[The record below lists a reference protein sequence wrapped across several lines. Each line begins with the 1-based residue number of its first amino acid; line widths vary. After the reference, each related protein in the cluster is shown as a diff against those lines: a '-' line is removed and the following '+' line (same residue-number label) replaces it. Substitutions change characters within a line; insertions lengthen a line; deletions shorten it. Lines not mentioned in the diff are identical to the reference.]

1 MKFYVNGIRRG
12 LGKYL
17 YDRLNVVETLEEC
30 DIFINCK
37 HEGFSQ
43 VDNLYKAIELDK
55 RVINIGSY
63 ASDWIYHPTKEKY
76 TYAIEKKAFR
86 DANSQL
92 FDNGHDTCC
101 LNLGYLD
108 TESVQHITDNK
119 MTCRSVLDN
128 IEFILLH
135 PHRVKEMTITPH
147 NDEQQF
153 LTKPAPE
160 GVDDK
165 ELDESMG
172 RSAVIAE
179 IGERRY
185 DEQLRVAYNMYA
197 LSDVYA
203 RQMHKIDRLG
213 KYDIDKMNEEMDE
226 LVKQVDPGFQNP
238 QFDKSNP
245 VHNWEELQRQCF
257 QIMLQSRD
265 GKDFFTGLE
274 QVAKIPAGMS
284 EEDFDQL
291 NIPEDW
297 ETARFIKDTGI
308 TRARLM
314 VMPPKSCYTFHFDPT
329 PRIHIVLRTDD
340 WCFLSNEK
348 MKLFHLPADGLAYYF
363 DATASHSAMNSSLKE
378 RIHIMGRA
386 PIK

>member
-76 TYAIEKKAFR
+76 TYAIEKKALR

-128 IEFILLH
+128 IEFIILH

-147 NDEQQF
+147 LDPPMITAE
-153 LTKPAPE
+153 A
-160 GVDDK
+160 DK
-165 ELDESMG
+165 L
-172 RSAVIAE
+172 AVIKE
-179 IGERRY
+179 IGKLRY
-185 DEQLRVAYNMYA
+185 DEQNRIAYKMYEHTEMYA
-197 LSDVYA
+197 KQS
-203 RQMHKIDRLG
+203 KILTQFG
-213 KYDIDKMNEEMDE
+213 KYDVNRMLEEMTIVCQE
-226 LVKQVDPGFQNP
+226 NDPGFKLS
-238 QFDKSNP
+238 D
-245 VHNWEELQRQCF
+245 RQSSMGSLSTTRSCY
-257 QIMLQSRD
+257 QLMLQSID
-265 GKDFFTGLE
+265 GNDFYTGLE
-274 QVAKIPAGMS
+274 EVAKIPKDKLES
-284 EEDFDQL
+284 DFTVL
-291 NIPEDW
+291 NIPRDW
-297 ETARFIKDTGI
+297 ETARFITDTGI

-314 VMPPKSCYTFHFDPT
+314 VMPPKCCYTFHFDPT
-329 PRIHIVLRTDD
+329 PRIHIALKTND
-340 WCFLSNEK
+340 WAFLTNDR
-348 MKLFHLPADGLAYYF
+348 MKLFHVPADGQVYYF
-363 DATASHSAMNSSLKE
+363 DATSAHSAINSSLEE